1 MIEYIKRMKVID
13 MNYEIIYS
21 KRKTI
26 SLVIKEGSLIVRA
39 PIGTKQSKIRDLVE
53 SHRSWIEKSIV
64 KTIARAEADKIS
76 KEEEKKLR
84 KAAKA
89 ILPVKTKYYAQKMGL
104 KYGRIT
110 ITGAK
115 TRFGSCSSEGN
126 ISYSFR
132 LMRFPNDAID
142 YVVVHEL
149 AHLVEMNHSQKF
161 WDIVASVFP
170 DYKDRRKLLR
180 QSDNLS
186 EGNPTVEDN

>member
-1 MIEYIKRMKVID
+1 